1 MMLMIR
7 EMKPIYTSIANGTLH
22 LVFDTQC
29 ISIEKD
35 KEVFYFIPVGAS
47 EIIIDLKSKEILN
60 LNDIFV
66 FQNGRR
72 FIRLAIYQFM
82 FFSNANELFYK
93 IVSEEEAKVKNNKTQ
108 YLELLKKETD
118 YELASLF
125 QAMEDDDSIE
135 IQKSKNRLI
144 EIQAEIEE
152 INHKRGK

>member
-1 MMLMIR
+1 MLIIR
-7 EMKPIYTSIANGTLH
+7 EMKPIHSSITNGILH

-35 KEVFYFIPVGAS
+35 KEIFYFIPVGAS
-47 EIIIDLKSKEILN
+47 EIIIDIKSKKILN
-60 LNDIFV
+60 LSDTFV
-66 FQNGRR
+66 FQKGRR

-82 FFSNANELFYK
+82 FFSNANDFLYK
-93 IVSEEEAKVKNNKTQ
+93 IVIEEEAKAKKNNTQ
-108 YLELLKKETD
+108 YLDLLKEETD

-152 INHKRGK
+152 INQKGNK